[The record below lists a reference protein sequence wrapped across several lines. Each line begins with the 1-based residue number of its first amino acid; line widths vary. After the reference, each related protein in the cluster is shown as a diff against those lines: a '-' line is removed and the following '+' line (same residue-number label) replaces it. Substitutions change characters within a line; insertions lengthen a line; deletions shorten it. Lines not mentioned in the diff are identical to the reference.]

1 MNDIWWQAPLV
12 ALDLEGTGAQDKN
25 QEAILEIA
33 AVRLVNGRPDQDTAF
48 HSLINPGRPVPHRP
62 WISPGLTDTT
72 LATAPTTATV
82 STTLAPRLHAC
93 YLVGHNIRVDWKLL
107 HRHFPTIEIAG
118 LIDTLRLART
128 ATPGM
133 RHSLTALLDHFNLT
147 DEVTA
152 TTGSQPH
159 RASGTPS
166 APRTCSTR
174 SSDTTGPKNPPSP
187 RFSTSPASRPK
198 ATDHNQHRDPS
209 RMPCSMW
216 ASLTT
221 SDDRQLP
228 SAGPILQAPPSSRTS
243 GPPVIKSGGSQST
256 RLDYSMRGERTR
268 GSGDGQDRAGRE
280 DRPRG
285 SSTVRARS
293 TSSRVAVPR
302 THARGEPCTRLEG
315 VRPVRTRI
323 GSGRGPVG
331 FPHGRMQVIRAPRSS
346 CAS

>member
-159 RASGTPS
+159 RALW
-166 APRTCSTR
+166 
-174 SSDTTGPKNPPSP
+174 DTIGAAHLLHALIRHHWPKNPPSP

-280 DRPRG
+280 DRRVGRRP
-285 SSTVRARS
+285 SVR
-293 TSSRVAVPR
+293 
-302 THARGEPCTRLEG
+302 
-315 VRPVRTRI
+315 VRPVRGWLSQGRTHAENRVPAWKAFDRSAP
-323 GSGRGPVG
+323 GSG
-331 FPHGRMQVIRAPRSS
+331 ADADRSAFRTAG
-346 CAS
+346 CR

>member
-159 RASGTPS
+159 RALWDTIGAAHLLHALIRHHWAQEPTFTALFHIAGITAESDRPQS
-166 APRTCSTR
+166 AP
-174 SSDTTGPKNPPSP
+174 GP
-187 RFSTSPASRPK
+187 
-198 ATDHNQHRDPS
+198 
-209 RMPCSMW
+209 
-216 ASLTT
+216 
-221 SDDRQLP
+221 
-228 SAGPILQAPPSSRTS
+228 
-243 GPPVIKSGGSQST
+243 
-256 RLDYSMRGERTR
+256 E
-268 GSGDGQDRAGRE
+268 QDALF
-280 DRPRG
+280 D
-285 SSTVRARS
+285 
-293 TSSRVAVPR
+293 
-302 THARGEPCTRLEG
+302 
-315 VRPVRTRI
+315 
-323 GSGRGPVG
+323 VG
-331 FPHGRMQVIRAPRSS
+331 KPHHI
-346 CAS
+346 